1 MENERKRKY
10 YSIKKDGPNFHRAP
24 SILCCLIEGGDLG
37 NPHRFGPTIPGTNRQ
52 IVPWQLAGSLVFRS
66 ECRRQ

>member
-37 NPHRFGPTIPGTNRQ
+37 NPVDNLVKIAKALSVSR
-52 IVPWQLAGSLVFRS
+52 AGSS
-66 ECRRQ
+66 